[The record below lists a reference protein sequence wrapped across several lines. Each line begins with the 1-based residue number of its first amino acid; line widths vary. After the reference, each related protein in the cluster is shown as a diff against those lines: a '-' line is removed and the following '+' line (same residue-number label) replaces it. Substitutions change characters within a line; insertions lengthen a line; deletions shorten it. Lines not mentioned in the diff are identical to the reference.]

1 MKDMYEDRT
10 ELLKEIAAGEDT
22 YLEFK
27 EVIFKG
33 DQVRFANEEGTAAKV
48 IAEVFVSIANTEGG
62 VVLFGINKHRE
73 VVGVDEGKRDI
84 LEQFVVNCALNNCEP
99 KGSLEP
105 VLNWRYLPDNV
116 GNDRLMLQVN
126 ISKSRFYVH
135 QTSGGKFLKRVGSHR
150 APIPAEQLGRLLA
163 ERNLLIPFEERPC
176 PGTDIGD
183 FSKERFNSY
192 YQRRFQRSY
201 PESGL
206 PLEKLLGNL
215 KLVVEMDDSSW
226 KLSNLGCLLFTEI
239 PQRWLTGAFIEI
251 ALYDHEMADG
261 NTTDVKRFTGPV
273 TRQID
278 DAISYFSTS
287 AYIRTSAAKKGTGR
301 KDVPQ
306 YSMLALQEAVV
317 NAVVHRDYELTGAQI
332 IVTVFPD
339 RIEIKNPGFLH
350 NTLKPEDLY
359 AGCQPVRRN
368 QHLAGF
374 LRDFPSPVTGH
385 SLMEARGEGFL
396 NMVRE
401 SESISGI
408 RPKFEGIGQASKLTI
423 YAAGAGDANP

>member
-1 MKDMYEDRT
+1 MYEDRS
-10 ELLKEIAAGEDT
+10 ELLKEISAGEDT
-22 YLEFK
+22 FLEFK

-33 DQVRFANEEGTAAKV
+33 DQVRFANEEGSASKV

-62 VVLFGINKHRE
+62 VILFGVNKHRE
-73 VVGVDEGKRDI
+73 VVGIDEGKRDI

-105 VLNWRYLPDNV
+105 VLNWRYLPH
-116 GNDRLMLQVN
+116 NDGKERLVLQVN
-126 ISKSRFYVH
+126 IPKSRFYVH
-135 QTSGGKFLKRVGSHR
+135 QTSTGKFLKRVGSHR
-150 APIPAEQLGRLLA
+150 APIPAEQLGRMLA

-176 PGTDIGD
+176 PGTNLGD
-183 FSKERFNSY
+183 FSKERFDSY
-192 YQRRFQRSY
+192 YQRRFQRSFT
-201 PESGL
+201 ESGL

-215 KLVVEMDDSSW
+215 KLSVEMEDSLW
-226 KLSNLGCLLFTEI
+226 KLSNLGVLLFTDN
-239 PQRWLTGAFIEI
+239 PQKWLTGVFIEV
-251 ALYDHEMADG
+251 ALYDHEIADG
-261 NTTDVKRFTGPV
+261 NTLDVKRFTGPV
-273 TRQID
+273 TKQID
-278 DAISYFSTS
+278 DIISYFSTN
-287 AYIRTSAAKKGTGR
+287 AYIRTSAVKKGTGR

-306 YSMLALQEAVV
+306 YSLLALQEAVV

-332 IVTVFPD
+332 IVTIFPD
-339 RIEIKNPGFLH
+339 RIEIRNPGFLH

-385 SLMEARGEGFL
+385 SLMEARGESFL
-396 NMVRE
+396 NLVRE

-423 YAAGAGDANP
+423 YAGGIGYANT